1 MGSRIQ
7 PVALGASPDAEV
19 NRRLEE
25 AKEGWW
31 KDTEMFGVIGIVPD
45 LLKSIV
51 PVFESFFMKGFVL
64 DSGRANPIDLGGK
77 SVDTVWLKHQSI

>member
-7 PVALGASPDAEV
+7 PAALGASPDAEV

-31 KDTEMFGVIGIVPD
+31 KATEMFGVIGIVPD

-51 PVFESFFMKGFVL
+51 PVFESFFGG
-64 DSGRANPIDLGGK
+64 GR
-77 SVDTVWLKHQSI
+77 VDVYLFELMRLKTGQTNDCMY

>member
-19 NRRLEE
+19 YRRLEE

-31 KDTEMFGVIGIVPD
+31 KDTEVSGVIGIVPD
-45 LLKSIV
+45 LLKSII
-51 PVFESFFMKGFVL
+51 PVFESF
-64 DSGRANPIDLGGK
+64 LGGDR
-77 SVDTVWLKHQSI
+77 VDAYLFELMRLKTGQANDCMY